1 MITATATATDCLR
14 GRKMPSKSPR
24 TLPRKSPRK
33 LSLDPV
39 LIAASALLLGGCM
52 SLAPDYKRPEAP
64 VAQQFPML
72 QGAQAVAATT
82 PAADIEWQS
91 FFSDPALQ
99 QLINAALQNN
109 RDLRIAVLNIE
120 QARAQ
125 FQIRRADQFPTLNA
139 ALSGSRQSSAASNNG
154 GSGGGAGAGSGSGS
168 IASLYSAGLA
178 VTAYELD
185 FFGRVASLKD
195 AALAQYLATE
205 EGRKAAQ
212 ISLIAG
218 VANTYLALLSD
229 DELLAITQQ
238 TLATRQ
244 ASYKLAQLRFTSGVA
259 SELDLRSAQSLL
271 EAANIALAQQN
282 RQRAL
287 SQNALTLLVGQSV
300 GQSMGQSMGQ
310 IGAAE
315 LASNGPAFA
324 SIQLQDVPAGLPSDL
339 LVRRPDIRQAEQ
351 QLIAANANIGAARA
365 AFFPRISLTATAGSA
380 SPRLS
385 DLFQSGT
392 WGWSL
397 LPQLLVPI
405 FDAGRNSA
413 GLASSKAAQ
422 GIALATYEKAI
433 QTAFKEVADALA
445 GRATFAEQ
453 LRASQEQATAEAVR
467 YRLADLRYKNGVASQ
482 LEQLD
487 AQRSLFAAR
496 QAVVQTRLAQLQSQV
511 TLYKVLGGGWKDE
524 VITDQKP

>member
-1 MITATATATDCLR
+1 
-14 GRKMPSKSPR
+14 
-24 TLPRKSPRK
+24 
-33 LSLDPV
+33 
-39 LIAASALLLGGCM
+39 M
-52 SLAPDYKRPEAP
+52 SFAPDYKRPEAP

-72 QGAQAVAATT
+72 SGTQATAATT

-91 FFSDPALQ
+91 FFTDPALK

-125 FQIRRADQFPTLNA
+125 FQIRQADQFPTLNA
-139 ALSGSRQSSAASNNG
+139 ALSGSRQSSAASNNRA
-154 GSGGGAGAGSGSGS
+154 GGAGTGAGGVS
-168 IASLYSAGLA
+168 SLYSAGLA

-229 DELLAITQQ
+229 EELLAITQQ

-287 SQNALTLLVGQSV
+287 SQNALTLLVGQST
-300 GQSMGQSMGQ
+300 GQSSGQNASQG
-310 IGAAE
+310 GAAD
-315 LASNGPAFA
+315 LASTAAAFA

-380 SPRLS
+380 SQRLA
-385 DLFQSGT
+385 DLFQSGS
-392 WGWSL
+392 WGWTL

-422 GIALATYEKAI
+422 GIALASYEKAI

-445 GRATFAEQ
+445 GRATFTEQ
-453 LRASQEQATAEAVR
+453 LRASQEQAAAEAVR
-467 YRLADLRYKNGVASQ
+467 YRLADLRYQNGVASQ

-524 VITDQKP
+524 ATTSQKP